1 MPGVHARLT
10 LVCSVMSTRCAPG
23 LYELGLQQSLLWVM
37 RGVAAA
43 DVTREE
49 TLHRE
54 VRLRWEQEGEGMM
67 LDYPRAR
74 DFKLEDISFGALA
87 AGWRWRLVYLLSG

>member
-1 MPGVHARLT
+1 
-10 LVCSVMSTRCAPG
+10 
-23 LYELGLQQSLLWVM
+23 M

-67 LDYPRAR
+67 FDYPRAR
-74 DFKLEDISFGALA
+74 DFELEDISFGALA
-87 AGWRWRLVYLLSG
+87 AGWLWSQVHLLDNPGGGRGQRGAS